1 MAVITGVALGALA
14 LVAFKIGTNATLA
27 LTTVLLTLAAS
38 EFFLAIRRGGYQPAT
53 LLGMTAVAALNLGAY
68 WRFEA
73 AVPLV
78 LALTVVFSLLWY
90 LTGGDRNMPLAN
102 ISMSGPGPE
111 ATPPNP
117 WMIDPRGR
125 TSDTSKVISPPP
137 SSARSVS
144 LQSAA
149 TQPSRLS
156 GTL

>member
-1 MAVITGVALGALA
+1 MALGALA

-53 LLGMTAVAALNLGAY
+53 LLGMTAVAALNLAAY

-90 LTGGDRNMPLAN
+90 LTGVDRNMPVAN
-102 ISMSGPGPE
+102 ISMTLFGVLYIGLLGSFTGLML
-111 ATPPNP
+111 TDPNGVG
-117 WMIDPRGR
+117 MVLAAVLVTAGYDIGGLVIGLSLIHICRCRRRG
-125 TSDTSKVISPPP
+125 
-137 SSARSVS
+137 
-144 LQSAA
+144 
-149 TQPSRLS
+149 
-156 GTL
+156 